1 MKNLQTLLLSLSIS
15 ALLTLSACSPN
26 SVDDAADI
34 KNSDASE
41 LAEEEVQVAEPIIE
55 PTVVVQEVALKPVP
69 EKQDLVDL
77 LGWFEEGCGF
87 GQYMTDGEPVPS
99 AIDQRYE
106 SFKQSFMTQSYTFE
120 DEPIATVTRDY
131 QLPES
136 YREVVEDITVDQNA
150 DGVSYMVNF
159 KNATYRGYDL
169 DKLEVFYA
177 PESDFLFDVL
187 YFQNDDFMALKPRF
201 KAIEDMNSDDLRIGK
216 FDAEKRLIS
225 CYLGL

>member
-1 MKNLQTLLLSLSIS
+1 MSIS
-15 ALLTLSACSPN
+15 IFALLGLSSCS
-26 SVDDAADI
+26 
-34 KNSDASE
+34 SDTDKASPDVIE
-41 LAEEEVQVAEPIIE
+41 TNASNPAIETVEEVEATEPTIE
-55 PTVVVQEVALKPVP
+55 PSVVVEKVATTPTP

-87 GQYMTDGEPVPS
+87 GQYMTDAEPIPS

-106 SFKQSFMTQSYTFE
+106 DFKQSFMTQSYTSE

-131 QLPES
+131 ELPDA
-136 YREVVEDITVDQNA
+136 YRDAVEDITVDQDD
-150 DGVSYMVNF
+150 DGVSYMINF

-177 PESDFLFDVL
+177 PESDYLFDVL
-187 YFQNDDFMALKPRF
+187 YFKSDDFMALKPRF
-201 KAIEDMNSDDLRIGK
+201 KAIDDMNLDDPRIGK
-216 FDAEKRLIS
+216 FDTKTRTIM